1 MARTKNPD
9 RTNVKSERVEV
20 RLTESEKA
28 ILKALAEK
36 QNLTI
41 SEYVVK
47 ALIKS

>member
-9 RTNVKSERVEV
+9 RTNIKSERVEV

-36 QNLTI
+36 QNLSI

-47 ALIKS
+47 ELIKS